1 MISSAPFPISI
12 IVIVLVC
19 ATVLHPSDAKTTEV
33 KREPPPP
40 TAPDVP
46 LPKIK
51 PMAFKDA
58 KTGILVYFESDGLT
72 AAAIDKNGKVLWHKN
87 PAENSAVSGFT
98 KDGKE
103 VRPVIYQAGSPGD
116 SQVKDMKR
124 RGFKGEFIIVS
135 FSTGEFATLDI
146 KTGEITVLGKN

>member
-1 MISSAPFPISI
+1 MSSQPISI
-12 IVIVLVC
+12 SIILLVLVC
-19 ATVLHPSDAKTTEV
+19 ATTLRASDAKIAEV
-33 KREPPPP
+33 KRESPLP

-72 AAAIDKNGKVLWHKN
+72 AAAIDNDGKVLWHKN
-87 PAENSAVSGFT
+87 PAEKTAVTGFK

-124 RGFKGEFIIVS
+124 RGFKGEFIVVS

>member
-1 MISSAPFPISI
+1 MSSQPISI
-12 IVIVLVC
+12 SIILIVLVC
-19 ATVLHPSDAKTTEV
+19 ATMLRASDAKTSEV
-33 KREPPPP
+33 KRESPLP

-51 PMAFKDA
+51 PMAFKHA
-58 KTGILVYFESDGLT
+58 KTGILLYFESDGLT
-72 AAAIDKNGKVLWHKN
+72 AAAIDNDGKVLWHKN
-87 PAENSAVSGFT
+87 PAENTAIRSRT

-135 FSTGEFATLDI
+135 FSTGEGATLDI